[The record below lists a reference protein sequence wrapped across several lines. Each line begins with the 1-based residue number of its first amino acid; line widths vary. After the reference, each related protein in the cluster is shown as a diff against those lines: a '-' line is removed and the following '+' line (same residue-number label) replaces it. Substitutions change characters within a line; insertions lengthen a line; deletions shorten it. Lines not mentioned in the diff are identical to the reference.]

1 MHQGIA
7 LVIKPFN
14 YKSFDAMLSEA
25 KSPGLL
31 IGLDGVTDP
40 HNLGAIVR
48 SAAAFGAD
56 GVVIPERRNA
66 SMTGSAWK
74 SSAGAAARLPISQVT
89 NLVRSIED
97 AKKAGYFVVGLDAE
111 GDQSLPGFTLTK
123 ESIYV
128 IVGSEGKGLSRLTRE
143 KCDVILSI
151 PMQTEVESLNA
162 SVATA
167 VVLYKVAESRAQ

>member
-1 MHQGIA
+1 M
-7 LVIKPFN
+7 
-14 YKSFDAMLSEA
+14 
-25 KSPGLL
+25 
-31 IGLDGVTDP
+31 
-40 HNLGAIVR
+40 
-48 SAAAFGAD
+48 
-56 GVVIPERRNA
+56 
-66 SMTGSAWK
+66 
-74 SSAGAAARLPISQVT
+74 
-89 NLVRSIED
+89 VRSIED

-111 GDQSLPGFTLTK
+111 GDQTLPGFTLTH
-123 ESIYV
+123 ETIYV